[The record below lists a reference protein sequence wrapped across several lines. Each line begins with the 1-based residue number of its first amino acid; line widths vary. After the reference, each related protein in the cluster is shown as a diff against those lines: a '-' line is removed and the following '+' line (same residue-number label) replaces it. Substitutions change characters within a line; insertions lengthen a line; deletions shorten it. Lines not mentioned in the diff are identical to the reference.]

1 MTIRKR
7 GKQNKASRESGGV
20 QTVSK
25 PVGLLEANTNTAQTI
40 SAGGGFVRRAVTE
53 YGIEYATNSEDWRR
67 YCEALYVL
75 RLPDKP
81 NRRKGQEYCKRSWLQ
96 VIRDKRGEEAY
107 FALRGEMMRTWNHRK
122 NGGA

>member
-1 MTIRKR
+1 MTTRKH
-7 GKQNKASRESGGV
+7 GKQSKASRANDGV
-20 QTVSK
+20 QIASK
-25 PVGLLEANTNTAQTI
+25 PVGLSEANTNTAQTTKGVDGYVKV
-40 SAGGGFVRRAVTE
+40 ARTE
-53 YGIEYATNSEDWRR
+53 YGIEYATKSEEWRK

-107 FALRGEMMRTWNHRK
+107 FALRGEMMRIWNHRK